1 MVPKQCNSE
10 KQKHRGK
17 EKSYLEKLVNMV
29 LNFLIK
35 CPSALLL
42 SYYSLHELHENK
54 ITIISQC
61 VQHNFITKKPNLCF
75 IIKKLCQYYDC
86 SNVTFD
92 LEFLLKSGA
101 QGTIRAIAGLVAEV
115 FSEAVSKHITI
126 SELLNASL

>member
-35 CPSALLL
+35 YPSALLL

-61 VQHNFITKKPNLCF
+61 VQHNFITKKRSQICALLSRNYAS
-75 IIKKLCQYYDC
+75 IKTALM
-86 SNVTFD
+86 
-92 LEFLLKSGA
+92 
-101 QGTIRAIAGLVAEV
+101 
-115 FSEAVSKHITI
+115 
-126 SELLNASL
+126 